1 MNAQRERPLLECS
14 PTMVLIQ
21 TDDVTDYISN
31 LESDQWLILLIFLLF
46 FLNISMDLNE
56 ILNRSYVNH
65 TDCFLKCF
73 LFRHK

>member
-1 MNAQRERPLLECS
+1 MNAQRERPLLEGS

-56 ILNRSYVNH
+56 ILHRSYVNH
-65 TDCFLKCF
+65 ADCFFKMF
-73 LFRHK
+73 SI